1 MKIAFVAYGEK
12 STNQIPVLQQQ
23 NWFSINKYAEQRGK
37 QVDKTVWSTLLNS
50 SIDIDML
57 VLITDNYVPYD
68 MLRWAEFCSM
78 HGIKFRLNEGTI
90 KFNLDPYAD
99 YGVAQPKSKRIC
111 PKGSHVERLQIQID
125 PVILRLMRASTA
137 WKELTA
143 YYNAYYKV
151 MRAKR
156 EALDKKQKDYYAAR
170 LIYEFSPED
179 WVTVKRNAR
188 LFCLP
193 TAVWELYRLLSD
205 NDKHDVLHNELVPEF
220 TGYREFFRACY
231 TANPNNWFV
240 REMLTTASYTP
251 TGFKDVLSLEQFVQ
265 YWRPVYDISLE
276 LTDIE
281 AATSISYFLLMGIPP
296 ELRDIHLQLIPK
308 DTLAVGVS
316 DVYFKNEPKA

>member
-1 MKIAFVAYGEK
+1 M
-12 STNQIPVLQQQ
+12 
-23 NWFSINKYAEQRGK
+23 
-37 QVDKTVWSTLLNS
+37 
-50 SIDIDML
+50 
-57 VLITDNYVPYD
+57 
-68 MLRWAEFCSM
+68 
-78 HGIKFRLNEGTI
+78 
-90 KFNLDPYAD
+90 
-99 YGVAQPKSKRIC
+99 
-111 PKGSHVERLQIQID
+111 
-125 PVILRLMRASTA
+125 
-137 WKELTA
+137 
-143 YYNAYYKV
+143 
-151 MRAKR
+151 
-156 EALDKKQKDYYAAR
+156 
-170 LIYEFSPED
+170 YEFSPED
-179 WVTVKRNAR
+179 WATVKRNAR

-240 REMLTTASYTP
+240 REMLTTANYTP

-281 AATSISYFLLMGIPP
+281 AATSISYFLLMGIAP